1 MLDQETKQRIDNLR
15 DTLVGKVPD
24 PKSQVE
30 QIMISMIYKFMN
42 DMDNES
48 TKLGGKRSFF
58 VDDFEKYSWENLFDA
73 KVSGA
78 ELVELYSTAVE
89 SMEENPNI
97 PTLFRDIFK
106 NAYIPYKDPETLRLF
121 LSQINEFEY
130 SYDSEQLG
138 DAFEHILN
146 TLSSQGDAGQFRTP
160 RHIIDFIVEILDP
173 KKNETILDP
182 ASGTSGF
189 LISAYKHIIKTDSE
203 ENRDNPLSESD
214 RKTIM
219 KNINGYDIS
228 PDMVRIGLANMYLHG
243 FDDPNVFEYD
253 ALSSEDRWNEYY
265 DVILANPPFMT
276 PKGGIRPHNKF
287 GLKSNRAEVLF
298 VDYILT
304 HLKPKGRAGIIVPEG
319 IIFQTGKAYKEL
331 RKNLVE
337 NGLTT
342 VISLPSGVFNP
353 YSGVKTSILIID
365 KSKNKDFIN
374 FYKLDN
380 DGYSLGSKRTPV
392 VENDI
397 PELLIDIKGKSNLAE
412 KVSKKIISENEY
424 SLNASSYAKSI
435 TNTKFELKK
444 LKEVASFQNGFAFKP
459 EDWEKTGKKII
470 RIQNL
475 NDKSKPYN
483 LTTKNV
489 DSKYLVQRGDLL
501 ISWSAS
507 IGVYFWEND
516 EALLNQHIFKVN
528 CNNKINKKFLYSL
541 SPYII
546 EQINMRRHGG
556 TMTHIKKGD
565 FENIEIPLPPLE
577 KQQEI
582 VDEIEQYQ
590 KVIDGARQVVENLSI
605 SLEPEPHY
613 PVIEIS
619 EICNINSESID
630 PKKIYKEK
638 EFTYVDISSIDNLTR
653 IINLENKLLGRD
665 APSRA
670 KRVANKNNL
679 IISSVRPNLKAFCK
693 VDFEPTD
700 VVFSTGFM
708 ILECITDK
716 VLPDFLLSQ
725 LLSNFCMSQFISKMG
740 RGAYP
745 SVNLNDLKT
754 MKIYLP
760 PIEIQEKVVDEIL
773 VIENTLKH
781 NRDLINIKE
790 NQISRKINSLYS

>member
-1 MLDQETKQRIDNLR
+1 M
-15 DTLVGKVPD
+15 
-24 PKSQVE
+24 
-30 QIMISMIYKFMN
+30 
-42 DMDNES
+42 
-48 TKLGGKRSFF
+48 
-58 VDDFEKYSWENLFDA
+58 
-73 KVSGA
+73 
-78 ELVELYSTAVE
+78 
-89 SMEENPNI
+89 
-97 PTLFRDIFK
+97 
-106 NAYIPYKDPETLRLF
+106 
-121 LSQINEFEY
+121 
-130 SYDSEQLG
+130 
-138 DAFEHILN
+138 
-146 TLSSQGDAGQFRTP
+146 
-160 RHIIDFIVEILDP
+160 
-173 KKNETILDP
+173 
-182 ASGTSGF
+182 
-189 LISAYKHIIKTDSE
+189 
-203 ENRDNPLSESD
+203 
-214 RKTIM
+214 
-219 KNINGYDIS
+219 
-228 PDMVRIGLANMYLHG
+228 
-243 FDDPNVFEYD
+243 
-253 ALSSEDRWNEYY
+253 
-265 DVILANPPFMT
+265 
-276 PKGGIRPHNKF
+276 
-287 GLKSNRAEVLF
+287 
-298 VDYILT
+298 
-304 HLKPKGRAGIIVPEG
+304 
-319 IIFQTGKAYKEL
+319 
-331 RKNLVE
+331 E
-337 NGLTT
+337 NGLCGL
-342 VISLPSGVFNP
+342 ISLPSGVFNP

-590 KVIDGARQVVENLSI
+590 KVIDGARQVVDNYKPTFSTKENSKG
-605 SLEPEPHY
+605 
-613 PVIEIS
+613 IEIGELCTLTTGGTPKTGVKDYYNPGIIKWLVSGDIHTTEIFDCEGRISELGMKESNAKFLPENSVLIALNGQGKTRGSVSLLRTKATCNQSLVSIMPNDSEELLSEYLFLCLKNMYMEIRNLTGHKDRRGLNMPIIKKIKIPLVSIEAQKEIVESTFS
-619 EICNINSESID
+619 EIES
-630 PKKIYKEK
+630 
-638 EFTYVDISSIDNLTR
+638 VR
-653 IINLENKLLGRD
+653 KLD
-665 APSRA
+665 D
-670 KRVANKNNL
+670 
-679 IISSVRPNLKAFCK
+679 IISSKN
-693 VDFEPTD
+693 
-700 VVFSTGFM
+700 
-708 ILECITDK
+708 
-716 VLPDFLLSQ
+716 
-725 LLSNFCMSQFISKMG
+725 
-740 RGAYP
+740 
-745 SVNLNDLKT
+745 
-754 MKIYLP
+754 
-760 PIEIQEKVVDEIL
+760 DEINNL
-773 VIENTLKH
+773 
-781 NRDLINIKE
+781 
-790 NQISRKINSLYS
+790 INSLYTN